1 MDLMIFH
8 NSEMIMYAESSYLM
22 EITASDRKTVALAS
36 EFPSREPST

>member
-1 MDLMIFH
+1 MIAH
-8 NSEMIMYAESSYLM
+8 TSEVIIYTESSNIM